1 MAYQCRRKKKGRL
14 ELPEDYRQR
23 YLRLLPSVERVL
35 QESILQDSLVEL
47 SRSVVVDAVREV
59 IARKRAQIKNA
70 PIDEALGGSEFSPV
84 RLAGEV
90 LLALDEQTSCS
101 LRSVLNATGVILHT
115 NLGRS
120 PMATSAVQAVREIGE
135 SYSNLELSLK
145 TGKRFTRYEH
155 VESLV
160 CRLTGAEAALVV
172 NNNAGAVFL
181 ALNTLASGREVIVS
195 RGELVEVGGAFRIPD
210 VMSGSGARL
219 VEVGA
224 TNKCYLKDYRRAINE
239 NTALLLK
246 VHTSNYRILG
256 FTAVVPPRSLVKL
269 AAEQKVPC
277 MEDLGSGVLVDL
289 ARYGLPR
296 EPMVQESIAAG
307 VDVVTFSGDKLLGG
321 PQAGIIAG
329 KKKYLEQM
337 KENQLLRALR
347 VDKLTLAALEATL
360 RLYLDENKAL
370 REIPVLRMLTIPPEE
385 LLRRAESL
393 AALLT
398 QKLEGRCQVTITR
411 EKARVGGG
419 SLPLASLPSMQ
430 ICLEAPQES
439 AGLLAAKLRRANPP
453 VIVRVHK
460 NRLLLDL
467 RTVQAE
473 EDQLL
478 VQTLLQVLEPGEG
491 YGDEAVTE

>member
-1 MAYQCRRKKKGRL
+1 MPG
-14 ELPEDYRQR
+14 DYRQR

-35 QESILQDSLVEL
+35 QESILQDSLVEMP
-47 SRSVVVDAVREV
+47 RSVVVEAVRDV
-59 IARKRAQIKNA
+59 IARKRVQIQNA
-70 PIDEALGGSEFSPV
+70 AVDEALGLEFSPV

-90 LLALDEQTSCS
+90 LLALEEQTISS
-101 LRSVLNATGVILHT
+101 LRPVLNATGVILHT

-120 PMATSAVQAVREIGE
+120 PMAASAVQAVREIGG
-135 SYSNLELSLK
+135 SFSNLELSLK

-155 VESLV
+155 VEALI

-181 ALNTLASGREVIVS
+181 ALNTLAAGREVIVS
-195 RGELVEVGGAFRIPD
+195 RGELVEVGGAFRIPE
-210 VMSGSGARL
+210 VMSGSGAKL

-224 TNKCYLKDYRRAINE
+224 TNKCYLKDYRRAAGE
-239 NTALLLK
+239 DTALLLK
-246 VHTSNYRILG
+246 VHTSNYKILG
-256 FTAVVPPRSLVKL
+256 FTAVVPARALVKL
-269 AAEQKVPC
+269 AAEQKIPC

-296 EPMVQESIAAG
+296 EPMVQESIGAG

-337 KENQLLRALR
+337 RENQLLRALR
-347 VDKLTLAALEATL
+347 VDKLSLAALEATL

-370 REIPVLRMLTIPPEE
+370 REIPVLRMLTLSPEE

-393 AALLT
+393 AGLLT
-398 QKLEGRCQVTITR
+398 EKLAGRCQVTITR

-430 ICLEAPQES
+430 ICLEAPQEN
-439 AGLLAAKLRRANPP
+439 AGLLAAKLRRADPP

-460 NRLLLDL
+460 NRLFLDL
-467 RTVQAE
+467 RTVREE

-478 VQTLLQVLEPGEG
+478 VQTLLQILGSGEG
-491 YGDEAVTE
+491 NPEGAGTEQ